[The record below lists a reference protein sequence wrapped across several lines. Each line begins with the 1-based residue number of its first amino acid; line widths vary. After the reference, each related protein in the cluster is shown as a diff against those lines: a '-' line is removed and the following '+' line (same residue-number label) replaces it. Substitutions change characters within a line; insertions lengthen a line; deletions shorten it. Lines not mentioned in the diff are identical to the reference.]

1 MAELT
6 NLEEKLAEVTGLAM
20 AAQAAGGTVT
30 KLTEEAA
37 DRDLVSTLQKMAK
50 EAAETE
56 ERCTEIAASF
66 EGKKTAILDEA
77 REVKKKASE
86 MMSTYLDKDAD
97 ALDGFEFLTMAEAAE
112 VGHWSVLRQLNQKA
126 RHDGLEELIEW
137 ALPIQE
143 RHFQDVLQG
152 SQQLAAEEDPN
163 EPA

>member
-6 NLEEKLAEVTGLAM
+6 KLEEKLAEVTGLAM
-20 AAQAAGGTVT
+20 AAQAATT
-30 KLTEEAA
+30 KVSKLAEGDDDDLVSALQRMSEEAA
-37 DRDLVSTLQKMAK
+37 A
-50 EAAETE
+50 TE
-56 ERCTEIAASF
+56 QRCTELAGEF

-77 REVKKKASE
+77 REVKKKASD
-86 MMSTYLDKDAD
+86 MMSTYLDDDSD

-112 VGHWSVLRQLNQKA
+112 VGHWSVLRALNEQAKNA
-126 RHDGLEELIEW
+126 KLREVIDW

-143 RHFQDVLQG
+143 RHFDEVLAG

>member
-1 MAELT
+1 MADLT

-20 AAQAAGGTVT
+20 AAQAAGGKIT
-30 KLTEEAA
+30 KLTEEKDSDLAA
-37 DRDLVSTLQKMAK
+37 TLQQMAK

-56 ERCTEIAASF
+56 ERCTELAGTF

-86 MMSTYLDKDAD
+86 MMSTYLDDDAD

-112 VGHWSVLRQLNQKA
+112 VGHWSVLRTLNEQA
-126 RHDGLEELIEW
+126 GNAELRGLIDW

-143 RHFQDVLQG
+143 RHFQSVLAG
-152 SQQLAAEEDPN
+152 SVKLAGEEDPN
-163 EPA
+163 EKA